1 MLTLKITLGP
11 VYDAVAEQLES
22 QFQPAGAIEVLLAAQ
37 IVRAHWRIE
46 RCEKA
51 QDPDHPDIDRL
62 RHRAE
67 ISIRRNMAEIRQLQ
81 ADRHLKA
88 ELNLSLPGI
97 ARVKDVV
104 NLKKPTQN
112 PLPQAAVIDIETK
125 ISALLTKEA
134 ELQSANPKIPTHSV
148 GRNTPCPCGSGQK
161 YKRCCGKGAAPIYNL
176 AA

>member
-1 MLTLKITLGP
+1 MLTLKLILGP
-11 VYDAVAEQLES
+11 VYDTVAEQLES
-22 QFQPAGAIEVLLAAQ
+22 QLQPAGAIEVLLTAQ
-37 IVRAHWRIE
+37 IVRAHWRLE

-51 QDPDHPDIDRL
+51 NDPDHPDIDRL

-88 ELNLSLPGI
+88 QLNLDLPGI
-97 ARVKDVV
+97 TRVKDVA
-104 NLKKPTQN
+104 NLKKQSQN
-112 PLPQAAVIDIETK
+112 AVPKAAVIDIETK
-125 ISALLTKEA
+125 ITAVLQKEQKI
-134 ELQSANPKIPTHSV
+134 QSHPV
-148 GRNTPCPCGSGQK
+148 GRNTPCPCKSGQK